1 MSGKSIDK
9 VRALE
14 TARFA
19 AMVDSDIDQL
29 RVLLNDD
36 MNYVHSN
43 GKCET
48 KQQFLDAL
56 ESGRRRYLDIQVK
69 SQELRQFGDTVVV
82 IGRLWMELSSAN
94 GPLPS
99 SMTYTAVHVL
109 QQNQWQLISW
119 QATRTAAE

>member
-1 MSGKSIDK
+1 MAGTSIDK

-14 TARFA
+14 TARFN
-19 AMVDSDIDQL
+19 AMIDSDIDQL
-29 RVLLNDD
+29 SALLNDD
-36 MNYVHSN
+36 MCYVHSN

-48 KQQFLDAL
+48 KQQFLGAL

-82 IGRLWMELSSAN
+82 TGKLWIELDSAN
-94 GPLPS
+94 GPLSS

-109 QQNQWQLISW
+109 QQSQWQLISW